1 MSASAVGTTNE
12 REIQPMQLSIEQLSG
27 LKTQHEE
34 ELQELSKQMESLY
47 GARNRF
53 ISAKTTLTDMATCTE
68 GTTLMIPLNTS
79 LYVPGKI
86 VEPTKVE

>member
-1 MSASAVGTTNE
+1 
-12 REIQPMQLSIEQLSG
+12 MQLSIEQLSG

-53 ISAKTTLTDMATCTE
+53 INAKATLADMATCNE
-68 GTTLMIPLNTS
+68 GTPLMIPLNTS

-86 VEPTKVE
+86 LEPNKVGFLVLSLSLKV